1 MQAKIGMIKRQTT
14 NWNFLGTVFLFLLP
28 ASLVYCLFNVYGVA
42 MTFYYSTLKW
52 TGIGTSMQSIGIA
65 NFTRLIKDPLLWHS
79 LKNNLIL
86 VVVSIAVQ
94 LPLGLVLALLIN
106 SKVKGTKVFRTIY
119 FMPMLLSTVATG
131 ILWSLFYDPNFGLL
145 NSFLEKVGL
154 SMLKTG
160 WLGDERTAMAAV
172 LITICWQ
179 YTPLYMILMKA
190 GLTNIPQELYES
202 ARIDGATGNKA
213 FWYITLPL
221 MKETIKI
228 SAVLSLVGSLK
239 YFDLTYVMTGGGPNG
254 ATELM
259 ATYMYKKGFVEFN
272 MGYGSAVA
280 AFMFIVALGITCGVQ
295 FFTRRRST

>member
-1 MQAKIGMIKRQTT
+1 MNTSSMKRV
-14 NWNFLGTVFLFLLP
+14 NKLNIAGTVFLFIFP
-28 ASLVYCLFNVYGVA
+28 AALVYCLFNVFGVA

-52 TGIGTSMQSIGIA
+52 TGIGTSMQYIGLL
-65 NFTRLIKDPLLWHS
+65 NFLKLVKDPMLWHS

-86 VVVSIAVQ
+86 VIVSISVQ
-94 LPLGLVLALLIN
+94 LPLGLMLALLLT
-106 SKVKGTKVFRTIY
+106 SKIKGTKFLRTIY

-145 NSFLEKVGL
+145 NFFLEHIGL
-154 SMLKTG
+154 ASLKSG
-160 WLGDERTAMAAV
+160 WLGSEKTAMTAV

-179 YTPLYMILMKA
+179 YTPMYMILMKA
-190 GLTNIPQELYES
+190 GLTNIPEELYES

-213 FWYITLPL
+213 FWHITLPL
-221 MKETIKI
+221 LSDTIKI

-272 MGYGSAVA
+272 MGYGSAIA
-280 AFMFIVALGITCGVQ
+280 AFMFLVALTITSTVQ
-295 FFTRRRST
+295 YITRRRSF